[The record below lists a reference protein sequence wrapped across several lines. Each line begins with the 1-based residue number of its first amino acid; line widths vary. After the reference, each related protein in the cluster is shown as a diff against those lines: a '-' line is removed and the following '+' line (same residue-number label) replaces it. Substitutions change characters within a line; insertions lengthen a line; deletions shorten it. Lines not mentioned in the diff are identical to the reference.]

1 MSIGLYVTVGLLTAL
16 LVFSAVLKL
25 SGRPDVVESYGRV
38 GVARER
44 LPALAGVL
52 LLGAAGLVVGLLW
65 APLGLA
71 AAVCLVLYFALAIAA
86 HARHNDLKHVGVPVV
101 LLLLAIVTAALY
113 AATLP

>member
-1 MSIGLYVTVGLLTAL
+1 MSIGLYVTVGLLAAL

-44 LPALAGVL
+44 LPVLAAVL
-52 LLGAAGLVVGLLW
+52 LLGVAGLVAGLFW

-71 AAVCLVLYFALAIAA
+71 AAACLVLYFALAIAA
-86 HARHNDLKHVGVPVV
+86 HARHDDLNNVGAPVV
-101 LLLLAIVTAALY
+101 LLLLAMVTAALF